1 MHKIGI
7 YKIEMYKIVLV
18 GLLAWVAGIIPVSA
32 ETLRVVSYN
41 VENLFH
47 PKHDTVITNEGVNE
61 LTNERIIEKDDYE
74 WTPEGER
81 RWSYTRY
88 YRKVE
93 NIARVLTNIGEWD
106 GVDIVGLQEV
116 ENALCVK
123 RLCYTLRPGEYDF
136 VHYESPDPRGIDV
149 ALIYKKARIDT
160 IATRAIRVSASLNDG
175 MSAAKPLNGEL
186 ITRDILYVQARVDKK
201 DTLHFFVCHLPSQR
215 GGAAESEWK
224 RKIAKEVLQSA
235 IDSVYAAFRDPKI
248 VVMGDFNSAPS
259 NSPMKGEGKELRGIN
274 YQEPV
279 NGKEN
284 GTHKYQGRWTCLDQF
299 YTSPSLDSL
308 SRAEIYNAAWIQ
320 EPDEKYLDLRP
331 KRTYN
336 GFRYQKDGFSDHLP
350 IVLTIS
356 L

>member
-1 MHKIGI
+1 MRKFLTILGLIGCVYCI
-7 YKIEMYKIVLV
+7 Q
-18 GLLAWVAGIIPVSA
+18 A
-32 ETLRVVSYN
+32 ESLRVVSYN

-47 PKHDTVITNEGVNE
+47 PKHDTVCIDST
-61 LTNERIIEKDDYE
+61 TFIEKDDYE
-74 WTPEGER
+74 WTPDGER

-116 ENALCVK
+116 ENALCLK

-149 ALIYKKARIDT
+149 ALIYKKSRVDT
-160 IATRAIRVSASLNDG
+160 LN
-175 MSAAKPLNGEL
+175 SKPLPIPSPQGRESREEKL
-186 ITRDILYVQARVDKK
+186 VTRDILYVCVRVDKR
-201 DTLHFFVCHLPSQR
+201 DTLHLFVCHLPSQR

-224 RKIAKEVLQSA
+224 RTAVKEILQRS
-235 IDSVYAAFRDPKI
+235 IDSVYALHPAAKI
-248 VVMGDFNSAPS
+248 IVMGDMNSEP
-259 NSPMKGEGKELRGIN
+259 KEDLDGLRN
-274 YQEPV
+274 RMVVESQKSKVESH
-279 NGKEN
+279 
-284 GTHKYQGRWTCLDQF
+284 GTHKFHGRWSCLDQF
-299 YTSPSLDSL
+299 YTSPALDSL

-320 EPDEKYLDLRP
+320 EPDEKYLDLKP

-350 IVLTIS
+350 ILLKLKIKN
-356 L
+356 

>member
-1 MHKIGI
+1 MKRIFVI
-7 YKIEMYKIVLV
+7 L
-18 GLLAWVAGIIPVSA
+18 GLTACLAWIRA
-32 ETLRVVSYN
+32 EDLRVVSYN

-47 PKHDTVITNEGVNE
+47 PKHDTVCIDST
-61 LTNERIIEKDDYE
+61 TFIEKDDYE
-74 WTPEGER
+74 WTPDGER

-116 ENALCVK
+116 ENALCIK

-149 ALIYKKARIDT
+149 ALIYKKSRVDT
-160 IATRAIRVSASLNDG
+160 IRTKNLTPTLSQ
-175 MSAAKPLNGEL
+175 GEGVVF
-186 ITRDILYVQARVDKK
+186 TRDILYVCAQVDKK
-201 DTLHFFVCHLPSQR
+201 DTLHLFVCHLPSQR

-224 RKIAKEVLQSA
+224 RTAVKEILQRS
-235 IDSVYAAFRDPKI
+235 IDSVYALHPAAKI
-248 VVMGDFNSAPS
+248 IVMGDMNSEP
-259 NSPMKGEGKELRGIN
+259 KEDLRGVKNKKPTPNPSLKGREQNNTSHI
-274 YQEPV
+274 
-279 NGKEN
+279 
-284 GTHKYQGRWTCLDQF
+284 GTHKYQGRWSCLDQF
-299 YTSPSLDSL
+299 YTSPALDSL

-320 EPDEKYLDLRP
+320 EPDEKYLDLKP

-350 IVLTIS
+350 ILLKLKIKN
-356 L
+356 

>member
-1 MHKIGI
+1 MKRFLTILGLIGC
-7 YKIEMYKIVLV
+7 LV
-18 GLLAWVAGIIPVSA
+18 SLRA
-32 ETLRVVSYN
+32 EPLRIVSYN

-47 PKHDTVITNEGVNE
+47 PKHDSVRMDSVTF
-61 LTNERIIEKDDYE
+61 IEKDDYE
-74 WTPEGER
+74 WTPEGQR

-136 VHYESPDPRGIDV
+136 VHYESPDARGIDV

-186 ITRDILYVQARVDKK
+186 ITRDILYVCAKIKAKSEGVKANG
-201 DTLHFFVCHLPSQR
+201 DTIHFFVCHLPSQR

-235 IDSVYAAFRDPKI
+235 IDSVYLAFRDPKI
-248 VVMGDFNSAPS
+248 IVMGDFN
-259 NSPMKGEGKELRGIN
+259 GEPKEDLRGVKNRMKELT
-274 YQEPV
+274 
-279 NGKEN
+279 

-320 EPDEKYLDLRP
+320 EPDDKYLDLRP

-350 IVLTIS
+350 IVLRVS

>member
-1 MHKIGI
+1 MRLTRLVKTIHRCRVVAVSLPCLVLI
-7 YKIEMYKIVLV
+7 YNSISTVYAAPL
-18 GLLAWVAGIIPVSA
+18 
-32 ETLRVVSYN
+32 TVVSYN

-47 PKHDTVITNEGVNE
+47 PKHDTVCIDST
-61 LTNERIIEKDDYE
+61 TFIEKDDYE
-74 WTPEGER
+74 WTPDGER

-116 ENALCVK
+116 ENALCLK

-149 ALIYKKARIDT
+149 ALIYKKSRVDT
-160 IATRAIRVSASLNDG
+160 LN
-175 MSAAKPLNGEL
+175 SKPLPIPSPQGRESREEKL
-186 ITRDILYVQARVDKK
+186 VTRDILYVCVRVDKR
-201 DTLHFFVCHLPSQR
+201 DTLHLFVCHLPSQR

-224 RKIAKEVLQSA
+224 RTAVKEILQRS
-235 IDSVYAAFRDPKI
+235 IDSVYALHPAAKI
-248 VVMGDFNSAPS
+248 IVMGDMNSEP
-259 NSPMKGEGKELRGIN
+259 KEDLRGVKNKKPTPNPSLKGREQNNTSHI
-274 YQEPV
+274 
-279 NGKEN
+279 
-284 GTHKYQGRWTCLDQF
+284 GTHKYQGRWSCLDQF
-299 YTSPSLDSL
+299 YTSPALDSL

-320 EPDEKYLDLRP
+320 EPDEKYLDLKP

-350 IVLTIS
+350 IVLTVS

>member
-1 MHKIGI
+1 MRKFLTILGLIGCVYCI
-7 YKIEMYKIVLV
+7 Q
-18 GLLAWVAGIIPVSA
+18 A
-32 ETLRVVSYN
+32 ESLRVVSYN

-47 PKHDTVITNEGVNE
+47 PKHDSICLDSTTF
-61 LTNERIIEKDDYE
+61 IEKDDYE
-74 WTPEGER
+74 WTPEGQR

-136 VHYESPDPRGIDV
+136 VHYESPDERGIDV
-149 ALIYKKARIDT
+149 ALIYKKSRVDT
-160 IATRAIRVSASLNDG
+160 LN
-175 MSAAKPLNGEL
+175 SKPLPIPSPQGRESREEKL
-186 ITRDILYVQARVDKK
+186 VTRDILYVCVRVDKR
-201 DTLHFFVCHLPSQR
+201 DTLHLFVCHLPSQR

-224 RKIAKEVLQSA
+224 RTAVKEILQRS
-235 IDSVYAAFRDPKI
+235 IDSVYALHSAAKI
-248 VVMGDFNSAPS
+248 IVMGDMNSEP
-259 NSPMKGEGKELRGIN
+259 KEDLRGVKNKKPTPNPSLKGREQNNTSHI
-274 YQEPV
+274 
-279 NGKEN
+279 
-284 GTHKYQGRWTCLDQF
+284 GTHKYQGRWSCLDQF
-299 YTSPSLDSL
+299 YTSPALDSL

-320 EPDEKYLDLRP
+320 EPDEKYLDLKP

-350 IVLTIS
+350 ILLKLKIKN
-356 L
+356 

>member
-1 MHKIGI
+1 MRLTRLVKTIHRCRVVAVSLPCLVLI
-7 YKIEMYKIVLV
+7 YNSISTVYAAPL
-18 GLLAWVAGIIPVSA
+18 
-32 ETLRVVSYN
+32 TVVSYN

-47 PKHDTVITNEGVNE
+47 PKHDTVCIDST
-61 LTNERIIEKDDYE
+61 TFIEKDDYE
-74 WTPEGER
+74 WTPDGER

-116 ENALCVK
+116 ENALCLK

-149 ALIYKKARIDT
+149 ALIYKKSRVDT
-160 IATRAIRVSASLNDG
+160 LN
-175 MSAAKPLNGEL
+175 SKPLPIPSPQGRESREEKL
-186 ITRDILYVQARVDKK
+186 VTRDILYVCVRVDKR
-201 DTLHFFVCHLPSQR
+201 DTLHLFVCHLPSQR

-224 RKIAKEVLQSA
+224 RTAVKEILQRS
-235 IDSVYAAFRDPKI
+235 IDSVYALHPAAKI
-248 VVMGDFNSAPS
+248 IVMGDMNSEPKEDLDGLR
-259 NSPMKGEGKELRGIN
+259 NLMKGLSD
-274 YQEPV
+274 QVPSTT
-279 NGKEN
+279 
-284 GTHKYQGRWTCLDQF
+284 GTHKFHGRWSCLDQF
-299 YTSPSLDSL
+299 YTSPALDSL

-320 EPDEKYLDLRP
+320 EPDEKYLDLKP

-350 IVLTIS
+350 ILLKLKIKN
-356 L
+356 

>member
-1 MHKIGI
+1 MRLTRLVKTIHRCRVVAVSLPCLVLI
-7 YKIEMYKIVLV
+7 YNSISTVYAAPL
-18 GLLAWVAGIIPVSA
+18 
-32 ETLRVVSYN
+32 TVVSYN

-47 PKHDTVITNEGVNE
+47 PKHDTVCIDST
-61 LTNERIIEKDDYE
+61 TFIEKDDYE
-74 WTPEGER
+74 WTPDGER

-149 ALIYKKARIDT
+149 ALIYKKSRVDT

-186 ITRDILYVQARVDKK
+186 ITRDILYVQSQVDKK
-201 DTLHFFVCHLPSQR
+201 DTLHLFVCHLPSQR

-224 RKIAKEVLQSA
+224 RTAVKEILQRS
-235 IDSVYAAFRDPKI
+235 IDSVYALHPAAKI
-248 VVMGDFNSAPS
+248 IVMGDMNSEP
-259 NSPMKGEGKELRGIN
+259 KEDLDGLRN
-274 YQEPV
+274 RMVVESQKSKVESH
-279 NGKEN
+279 
-284 GTHKYQGRWTCLDQF
+284 GTHKYQGRWSCLDQF
-299 YTSPSLDSL
+299 YTSPALDSL

-320 EPDEKYLDLRP
+320 EPDEKYLDLKP

-350 IVLTIS
+350 ILLKLKIKN
-356 L
+356 

>member
-1 MHKIGI
+1 MKRIFVI
-7 YKIEMYKIVLV
+7 L
-18 GLLAWVAGIIPVSA
+18 GLTACLAWIRA
-32 ETLRVVSYN
+32 EDLRVVSYN

-47 PKHDTVITNEGVNE
+47 PKHDTVCIDST
-61 LTNERIIEKDDYE
+61 TFIEKDDYE
-74 WTPEGER
+74 WTPDGER

-116 ENALCVK
+116 ENALCLK

-149 ALIYKKARIDT
+149 ALIYKKSRVDT
-160 IATRAIRVSASLNDG
+160 LRTKNLTPTLSQ
-175 MSAAKPLNGEL
+175 GEGVVF
-186 ITRDILYVQARVDKK
+186 TRDILYVCAQVDKK
-201 DTLHFFVCHLPSQR
+201 DTLHLFVCHLPSQR

-224 RKIAKEVLQSA
+224 RTAVKEILQRS
-235 IDSVYAAFRDPKI
+235 IDSVYALHPAAKI
-248 VVMGDFNSAPS
+248 IVMGDMNSEP
-259 NSPMKGEGKELRGIN
+259 KEDLDGLRN
-274 YQEPV
+274 RMVVESQKSKVESH
-279 NGKEN
+279 
-284 GTHKYQGRWTCLDQF
+284 GTHKYQGRWSCLDQF
-299 YTSPSLDSL
+299 YTSPALDSL

-320 EPDEKYLDLRP
+320 EPDEKYLDLKP

-350 IVLTIS
+350 ILLKLKIKN
-356 L
+356 

>member
-1 MHKIGI
+1 MKRIFVI
-7 YKIEMYKIVLV
+7 L
-18 GLLAWVAGIIPVSA
+18 GLTACLAWIRA
-32 ETLRVVSYN
+32 EDLRVVSYN

-47 PKHDTVITNEGVNE
+47 PKHDTVCIDST
-61 LTNERIIEKDDYE
+61 TFIEKDDYE
-74 WTPEGER
+74 WTPDGER

-116 ENALCVK
+116 ENALCLK
-123 RLCYTLRPGEYDF
+123 RLCYTLRPSEYDF

-149 ALIYKKARIDT
+149 ALIYKKSRVDT
-160 IATRAIRVSASLNDG
+160 LN
-175 MSAAKPLNGEL
+175 SKPLPIPSPQGRESREEKL
-186 ITRDILYVQARVDKK
+186 VTRDILYVCVRVDKR
-201 DTLHFFVCHLPSQR
+201 DTLHLFVCHLPSQR

-224 RKIAKEVLQSA
+224 RTAVKEILQRS
-235 IDSVYAAFRDPKI
+235 IDSVYALHPAAKI
-248 VVMGDFNSAPS
+248 IVMGDMNSEP
-259 NSPMKGEGKELRGIN
+259 KEDLDGLRN
-274 YQEPV
+274 RMVVESQKSKVESH
-279 NGKEN
+279 

-299 YTSPSLDSL
+299 YTSPALDSL

-320 EPDEKYLDLRP
+320 EPDEKYLDLKP

-350 IVLTIS
+350 IVLTVS